1 MTKAAGNEADDAR
14 ASDAA
19 LDAIIEA
26 LEGLRY
32 GQLEVQLHDAR
43 VVKIMRTQK
52 IRLYEECADRDR
64 YDPVR

>member
-1 MTKAAGNEADDAR
+1 MTKAAVNEADQAS

-19 LDAIIEA
+19 LNAIIDA
-26 LEGLRY
+26 LDGLRY

-52 IRLYEECADRDR
+52 IRLYEERADSSHD
-64 YDPVR
+64 DDVR